1 MGITS
6 VRLQPELEEKLAT
19 AAGNLHR
26 SKSWIINQAV
36 REFLEKQQLEQQRW
50 QETLDAIAS
59 VERGDTVSASAV
71 HAWVAGELTM
81 NCRYPRQGNEHR
93 VFA

>member
-6 VRLQPELEEKLAT
+6 VRLQPELEERLAT

-50 QETLDAIAS
+50 QETLEAIAS

-71 HAWVAGELTM
+71 HAWLGSWGTDDEL
-81 NCRYPRQGNEHR
+81 PVPKAEQ
-93 VFA
+93 